1 MKRAVVLLL
10 VTFGGAFAATADLT
24 AKQMKGAEH
33 VAMVSI
39 PTPAEFFAA
48 IDKAGKPD
56 WASLYRE
63 PGSTS
68 YPTRTQTAL
77 NLGALVTDGYMAV
90 EAQDGQ
96 QVKNTGKEI
105 IALAKAL
112 GVGEDVLMR
121 GKSIGDFAD
130 KNDWFALREELEAT
144 TNEVRRAMVG
154 QRDAALASLITAG
167 AWVRALQVGSR
178 AALLNG
184 EEPSLLLLRQPA
196 LIAMLRE
203 DLRKLP
209 DKARGGPV
217 ITRTDMTLTAVED
230 MMTPKDG
237 ATFGTERVVSI
248 RDTTSQLISDMS
260 SKQP

>member
-1 MKRAVVLLL
+1 MKHAAVLLL
-10 VTFGGAFAATADLT
+10 ATIGGMCAAAANLT
-24 AKQMKGAEH
+24 AGQMAAAEH
-33 VAMVSI
+33 VASVSV

-63 PGSTS
+63 PGPTS

-121 GKSIGDFAD
+121 GKSISDFAD
-130 KNDWFALREELEAT
+130 KNNWFALREELDAT
-144 TNEVRRAMVG
+144 TNEVRRAMLG
-154 QRDAALASLITAG
+154 QRDEALASLITAG

-184 EEPSLLLLRQPA
+184 EEQSLRLLCQPG
-196 LIAMLRE
+196 LVAMLRE

-217 ITRTDMTLTAVED
+217 ITRTDMTLAAVED
-230 MMTPKDG
+230 MMAPAKDKP
-237 ATFGTERVVSI
+237 FGVENVRSI
-248 RDTTSQLISDMS
+248 QDTTSQLVSDMN

>member
-1 MKRAVVLLL
+1 MKRAAVFLFV
-10 VTFGGAFAATADLT
+10 AFAGVFTAGADLT
-24 AKQMKGAEH
+24 ARQMKGAEH
-33 VAMVSI
+33 VAPVSI

-63 PGSTS
+63 PGPTS

-112 GVGEDVLMR
+112 GVGEDVLVR

-130 KNDWFALREELEAT
+130 KNDWFALREELDAT
-144 TNEVRRAMVG
+144 TNEVRRAMAG

-167 AWVRALQVGSR
+167 AWLRAIQVGSR

-184 EEPSLLLLRQPA
+184 EEQSLMLLRQPA

-203 DLRKLP
+203 DLRQLP

-230 MMTPKDG
+230 MMTPPDG
-237 ATFGTERVVSI
+237 EPFGTERVVSI
-248 RDTTSQLISDMS
+248 RDTTSQLVSDMS
-260 SKQP
+260 SNKP